1 MPILFKRLRKVG
13 AFSFVHFDNPYI
25 YAYGSSTVVK
35 S

>member
-25 YAYGSSTVVK
+25 YAYNKEV
-35 S
+35 